1 MSQTPIV
8 RPVSWLN
15 AGVTLGILAVFL
27 VIGFVL
33 NRSVGVV
40 VGAGLYL
47 ALSQSLRNVIA
58 QHHRNGVRHSKRK
71 EFERAISE
79 FQKSDAFFRDHE
91 WIDRFRA
98 ITMLSA
104 AGMRY
109 REMALVS
116 LGFCYAQI
124 GDGLR
129 ARQSYEQSL
138 IEFPDNEMAKA
149 ALRLMDAGASVK
161 QEA

>member
-71 EFERAISE
+71 EFERSISE
-79 FQKSDAFFRDHE
+79 FQKSAAFFRDHE

>member
-71 EFERAISE
+71 EF
-79 FQKSDAFFRDHE
+79 
-91 WIDRFRA
+91 
-98 ITMLSA
+98 
-104 AGMRY
+104 
-109 REMALVS
+109 
-116 LGFCYAQI
+116 
-124 GDGLR
+124 
-129 ARQSYEQSL
+129 
-138 IEFPDNEMAKA
+138 
-149 ALRLMDAGASVK
+149 
-161 QEA
+161 

>member
-1 MSQTPIV
+1 
-8 RPVSWLN
+8 
-15 AGVTLGILAVFL
+15 
-27 VIGFVL
+27 
-33 NRSVGVV
+33 
-40 VGAGLYL
+40 
-47 ALSQSLRNVIA
+47 
-58 QHHRNGVRHSKRK
+58 
-71 EFERAISE
+71 
-79 FQKSDAFFRDHE
+79 
-91 WIDRFRA
+91 
-98 ITMLSA
+98 MLSA